1 MPELPEVEVVR
12 RQLERPLLGRQI
24 AEAWAHPSPKFVSGP
39 DAIGSEVEALR
50 RRGKYLIAELDCGR
64 DLVVHLGMTGRLCF
78 AWRADAAG
86 APHDSSPQTLAV
98 RPLDG
103 PAADVMGDAIGDV
116 TAAGKLAER
125 YSIGRSDP
133 HVRAWWRLD
142 NGEVLCLHDVR
153 RFGRIAVCDRGD
165 YRDLPTLAAMGP
177 EPLDPSFDAGTFWR
191 ASRRSSLRIKD
202 ATAEPAAGRRHRQHL
217 RRRSAVSGPHQPLS
231 AHDFEAASRTAA
243 GGTAGRARRQH
254 RPGRQHVARLLQ
266 PRRRWRQSEVLRL
279 LRPSR
284 RTVRALRYRN
294 APPGAGSALQHLVPQ
309 LPAPLTRH
317 VGLRL
322 RWHTGGTP
330 IV

>member
-39 DAIGSEVEALR
+39 DAVGSEVEALR

-64 DLVVHLGMTGRLCF
+64 DLVVHLGMTGRFCF

-133 HVRAWWRLD
+133 YVRAWWHLD

-153 RFGRIAVCDRGD
+153 RFGRVAVCDRGD

-177 EPLDPSFDAGTFWR
+177 EPLDPRFDAEAFWR
-191 ASRRSSLRIKD
+191 ASRRSNQRIKTQLLNQRLVAGIGNIYAD
-202 ATAEPAAGRRHRQHL
+202 EALFLARIDPSARTISKPRAERLLAALRDVLVASIERGGSTLRDYYSLEGAGDNQKYFVCYGRAGEPCVRCGTEM
-217 RRRSAVSGPHQPLS
+217 RRR
-231 AHDFEAASRTAA
+231 
-243 GGTAGRARRQH
+243 
-254 RPGRQHVARLLQ
+254 
-266 PRRRWRQSEVLRL
+266 VLDQRSSTWC
-279 LRPSR
+279 PSCQ
-284 RTVRALRYRN
+284 YR
-294 APPGAGSALQHLVPQ
+294 
-309 LPAPLTRH
+309 
-317 VGLRL
+317 
-322 RWHTGGTP
+322 
-330 IV
+330 

>member
-39 DAIGSEVEALR
+39 DAVGSEVEALR

-78 AWRADAAG
+78 ARGADAAG

-116 TAAGKLAER
+116 TASGEFAER

-133 HVRAWWRLD
+133 YVRAWWRLD

-177 EPLDPSFDAGTFWR
+177 EPLDPSFDAASFWR
-191 ASRRSSLRIKD
+191 ASRRSSQRIKTQLLNQRLVAGIGNIYAD
-202 ATAEPAAGRRHRQHL
+202 EALFLSCINPSARTISKQRAERLLTALRDVLVASIERGGSTLRDYYSLEGAGNNQKHFVCYGRTGEPCVRCGTEM
-217 RRRSAVSGPHQPLS
+217 RRRMLDQRSSTWCPSCQ
-231 AHDFEAASRTAA
+231 
-243 GGTAGRARRQH
+243 RR
-254 RPGRQHVARLLQ
+254 
-266 PRRRWRQSEVLRL
+266 
-279 LRPSR
+279 
-284 RTVRALRYRN
+284 
-294 APPGAGSALQHLVPQ
+294 
-309 LPAPLTRH
+309 
-317 VGLRL
+317 
-322 RWHTGGTP
+322 
-330 IV
+330 

>member
-39 DAIGSEVEALR
+39 DAVGSEVEALR

-125 YSIGRSDP
+125 YAIGRSDP

-153 RFGRIAVCDRGD
+153 RFGRVAVCDRGD

-177 EPLDPSFDAGTFWR
+177 EPLDPSFDAGAFWR
-191 ASRRSSLRIKD
+191 ASRRSSLRIKTQLLNQRLVAGIGNIYAD
-202 ATAEPAAGRRHRQHL
+202 EALFLARINPSARTISKPQAGRLLAALRDVLVASIERGGSTLRDYYSLDGAGDNQKYFVCYGRAGEPCVRCGTEM
-217 RRRSAVSGPHQPLS
+217 RRRVLDQRSSTWCPSCQ
-231 AHDFEAASRTAA
+231 
-243 GGTAGRARRQH
+243 RR
-254 RPGRQHVARLLQ
+254 
-266 PRRRWRQSEVLRL
+266 
-279 LRPSR
+279 
-284 RTVRALRYRN
+284 
-294 APPGAGSALQHLVPQ
+294 
-309 LPAPLTRH
+309 
-317 VGLRL
+317 
-322 RWHTGGTP
+322 
-330 IV
+330 